1 MKCGIPK
8 HLPFRCQNA
17 FSQAVLFTAQ
27 YLRGSAKHPPS
38 SRLLSR
44 VCQASVLSIR
54 LSICFLDAACG
65 LCMPKHAVFACRSM
79 RSLHAEACG
88 LCMPKHAVFACRMPA
103 EASPTPPCPFMT
115 NYLVSSLSSVICHL
129 SSVICRPSS
138 FPYRPSSVILRLS
151 SFICHPSFII
161 QSCILRVKGA
171 NMQASAL

>member
-54 LSICFLDAACG
+54 LSICFLDA
-65 LCMPKHAVFACRSM
+65 
-79 RSLHAEACG
+79 ACG